1 MSAIITL
8 ALVSCPP
15 NIEINRK
22 FCMKSCDQA
31 FPDPTF
37 KEGKGLMTFERFL
50 GSCKLSNLTFA
61 RLQLYDFRVILQLV
75 AQQRLY
81 NASWRFS
88 ASQ

>member
-61 RLQLYDFRVILQLV
+61 KANQIAAL
-75 AQQRLY
+75 
-81 NASWRFS
+81 RFS
-88 ASQ
+88 CDLATCHTATIIQCQLAI